1 MRNLRKFYGF
11 FMTNLVC
18 PHGSD
23 SLNPLYIK
31 DSKEKEEIV
40 KKSQNLPK
48 ILLNSAAAANV
59 VMLGAGYFT
68 PLSGFMNKKDALN
81 VAKNMLTESG
91 LFWPIPILNLT
102 TNLDANIKTGSEVAL
117 LDPNIDGNPVIAIQ
131 KVTSIEELADDEL
144 AEITKNIFGTLDAE
158 HPGVKNF
165 MSLGKTIISGEIKV
179 LNYSYFPKEF
189 PETFA
194 TAQEIRDMLE
204 NANWQKVVA
213 FQTRNPMHRAHE
225 ELCKMAL
232 DRLNADGVL
241 IHMTLGKL
249 KEGDIPGDI
258 RDAAIRKMVEL
269 YFSKNTAMISGFGFD
284 MLYAG
289 PKEALLHATF
299 RQNCG
304 CSHLIVGRDHAGVGD
319 YYEPFEA
326 QEIFDCDVV
335 KNSLKIQIFAADHT
349 AFSKKLNKVI
359 MMRDAKDHTKD
370 DFVLLSGTKV
380 REMLSEGI
388 DLPAEFARKEVA
400 DILMRYYQSKQ

>member
-1 MRNLRKFYGF
+1 
-11 FMTNLVC
+11 MTNLVC
-18 PHGSD
+18 PHGSN
-23 SLNPLYIK
+23 SLKPLYIK
-31 DSKEKEEIV
+31 DSKENEEILRE
-40 KKSQNLPK
+40 SQNLPK

-68 PLSGFMNKKDALN
+68 PLSGFMGKNDALN
-81 VAKNMLTESG
+81 VAKNMLTEKG
-91 LFWPIPILNLT
+91 LFWPVPILNLT

-117 LDPNIDGNPVIAIQ
+117 LDPNVDGNPVIATQ
-131 KVTSIEELADDEL
+131 KITSIEELTDDEL
-144 AEITKNIFGTLDAE
+144 KEMTKNIFGTLDAK

-189 PETFA
+189 PGTFA
-194 TAQEIRDMLE
+194 TAQEIRDMLK
-204 NANWQKVVA
+204 NANWQKIVA

-249 KEGDIPGDI
+249 KIGDIPGDI
-258 RDAAIRKMVEL
+258 RDEAIRKMVEL
-269 YFSKNTAMISGFGFD
+269 YFPKNTAMISGFGFD

-326 QEIFDCDVV
+326 QEIFNCDIV
-335 KNSLKIQIFAADHT
+335 KKSLKIQIFAADHT
-349 AFSKKLNKVI
+349 AFSKKLNKVV
-359 MMRDAKDHTKD
+359 MMRDVEDHTKD

-388 DLPAEFARKEVA
+388 DLPEEFARKEVA

>member
-1 MRNLRKFYGF
+1 MRNLIKIDGF
-11 FMTNLVC
+11 FMTNLVS
-18 PHGSD
+18 PHGLE
-23 SLNPLYIK
+23 SLKPLFIK
-31 DSKEKEEIV
+31 DSEEKTEII
-40 KKSQNLPK
+40 KSSKNLPK
-48 ILLNSAAAANV
+48 IMLNSAAAANV

-68 PLSGFMNKKDALN
+68 PLSGFMDKSDAIS
-81 VAKNMLTESG
+81 VARDMVTESD
-91 LFWPIPILNLT
+91 LFWPIPILNIT
-102 TNLDANIKTGSEVAL
+102 KEISSNIKAGSEIAL
-117 LDPNIDGNPVIAIQ
+117 LDPNVDGNPIIAIQ
-131 KVTSIEELADDEL
+131 TIKDIEELNNDEL
-144 AEITKNIFGTLDAE
+144 EEITKNIFGTTDAE

-165 MSLGKTIISGEIKV
+165 MSLGNIIISGEIKV

-189 PETFA
+189 PGTFA
-194 TAQEIRDMLE
+194 TAQEIRDMLTT
-204 NANWQKVVA
+204 ANWQKVVA

-269 YFSKNTAMISGFGFD
+269 YFPKNTAIISGFGFD

-349 AFSKKLNKVI
+349 AFSRKLNKVV
-359 MMRDAKDHTKD
+359 MMRDVEDHTKD

-388 DLPAEFARKEVA
+388 DLPQEFARKEVA
-400 DILMRYYQSKQ
+400 DILMRYYQSKK